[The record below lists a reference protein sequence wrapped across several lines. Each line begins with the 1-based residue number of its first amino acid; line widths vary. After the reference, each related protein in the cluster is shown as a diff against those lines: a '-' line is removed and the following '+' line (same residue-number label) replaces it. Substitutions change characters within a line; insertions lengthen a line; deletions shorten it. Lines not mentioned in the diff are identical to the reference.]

1 VCSQRAIDDIAEFFS
16 ERFGHKLE
24 VLFIFK
30 QAHVDKQILHSEWSP
45 KNMSL
50 RPWRMCFDKL
60 RRHQFKY
67 GVHRKLLQVLSCVDS
82 SFLQGLI

>member
-1 VCSQRAIDDIAEFFS
+1 
-16 ERFGHKLE
+16 
-24 VLFIFK
+24 
-30 QAHVDKQILHSEWSP
+30 
-45 KNMSL
+45 MSL

>member
-1 VCSQRAIDDIAEFFS
+1 
-16 ERFGHKLE
+16 
-24 VLFIFK
+24 
-30 QAHVDKQILHSEWSP
+30 
-45 KNMSL
+45 MSL

-67 GVHRKLLQVLSCVDS
+67 GVYRKLLQVLSCVDS